1 VRWPARPAELRAGLD
16 FFVSFC
22 IKAKRKMLLFAFKNK
37 KDNSVLNIEFYG
49 KLIDIGKALPT
60 EESSF
65 INRNE
70 IGIHIGLPIN
80 IPTFK

>member
-1 VRWPARPAELRAGLD
+1 
-16 FFVSFC
+16 
-22 IKAKRKMLLFAFKNK
+22 MLLFAFKNK